1 MENFVR
7 ISSSKDTIF
16 VRDSATG
23 GLNHTLE
30 MSCTTDVLFSS
41 WTTAKTFLVH
51 LSQFE
56 KLSLNTPLAT
66 TFFSI
71 YLSNFKVKIYMTM
84 KKYLLLLSVLLACI
98 SAVLGSTNV
107 REQELVGHLVR
118 QHRKLN
124 GHGGSGSGDH
134 TMAPTDGS
142 GKGKGGSYSSSKKS
156 KSSSSGS
163 HSSSSKKSG
172 KKGKG
177 GKKSG
182 HMPSAP
188 TPSGSKDGTPRPP
201 AMTPSK
207 SNECA

>member
-1 MENFVR
+1 
-7 ISSSKDTIF
+7 
-16 VRDSATG
+16 
-23 GLNHTLE
+23 
-30 MSCTTDVLFSS
+30 MSRTTFSS
-41 WTTAKTFLVH
+41 HHLGQQRPSGTWCTSHNSKSYQSTQPLPTTTY
-51 LSQFE
+51 
-56 KLSLNTPLAT
+56 
-66 TFFSI
+66 FSI
-71 YLSNFKVKIYMTM
+71 YVSNFKVTIYMTM
-84 KKYLLLLSVLLACI
+84 KQFLLLLSVLLACI
-98 SAVLGSTNV
+98 SAVLGSTTV

-134 TMAPTDGS
+134 TS